1 MSDDLTADRAAN
13 WRATQ
18 REARDR
24 VEASPQAAAAVQKL
38 LAAGIRESDV
48 WQVLSG
54 ALLMK
59 RTLGDVVEE
68 QQLQYERERMADA
81 SRALAVLAEF
91 VDEALANWPSL
102 FSPELMDISP
112 DRIVDAF
119 GDIGHIMQTR
129 AFLTERH
136 RALLGAA
143 GSAGQDDNPE
153 DRQRAAMR
161 LAIGEIAYWVHQ
173 LDPKHASHAHEVV
186 KISKALLGG
195 DVLAKDLVAYRGMR
209 GELEPDREETRPAKI
224 GFTLTLPDMRDREPH
239 AENES

>member
-1 MSDDLTADRAAN
+1 MSDDLIGDRAAN

-18 REARDR
+18 RDARER
-24 VEASPQAAAAVQKL
+24 VETSPHAAAAFQKL
-38 LAAGIRESDV
+38 IAAGIREGDL

-59 RTLGDVVEE
+59 RALGNVFGDD
-68 QQLQYERERMADA
+68 QLQYERVQIANA
-81 SRALAVLAEF
+81 SKALAALSEF
-91 VDEALANWPSL
+91 IDEALAAWPSL
-102 FSPELMDISP
+102 FSLERRDISL

-129 AFLTERH
+129 AFLVERH
-136 RALLGAA
+136 RAILGAT
-143 GSAGQDDNPE
+143 GSQSDDDNPE
-153 DRQRAAMR
+153 TRQAAALR

-195 DVLAKDLVAYRGMR
+195 EVTAKNIVAYRGMR
-209 GELEPDREETRPAKI
+209 GELERDQDERGAPRFGLALTPPDAKSPTPNPERE
-224 GFTLTLPDMRDREPH
+224 G
-239 AENES
+239 